1 MSRITRNTQTPPPVR
16 STPPAKSHAKPP
28 AKSHAN
34 GTTTPATNTPANQTT
49 ATNRVHELTQDA
61 RFVRAG
67 LERTLTTQAVIEAYQ
82 AVIDAYRLSS
92 DTGALSPIAAARELA
107 RRLQNGDDNFRK
119 QLMREFLLHPDLSDV
134 DRAQILQAAGG
145 DTLPASSRTPI
156 TEDERQI
163 IVQSLGQLYQG
174 AVNDRALQNALS
186 RIVEME
192 FAMAQGPGNP
202 FTDSPGRIA
211 RLIAE
216 SGSPRLKELYAIA
229 IFERLDGTTGS
240 QLQPQDAANQVRQS
254 ANQVRQSY
262 GNPQGQTYP
271 INAARELARQLSQ
284 TNDPQF
290 RQQLMAELAKDPEI
304 FADILRAAGGEPFQN
319 LGNQRDGTEPINDG
333 ERRVIARSLG
343 SAYEAG
349 LITEDTVRQ
358 VVAVEPSLNWRM
370 GSANGDFVGL
380 LIAQSSSNELMRDYA
395 TAVLEYVSDS
405 PSPHPSHMCM
415 IMLNSAARAMAG
427 SPEVLNEMIKRL
439 ANNEFAG
446 KGVNTPITLSDFIKE
461 LSNYLV
467 PDFAMPVFSVT
478 SITALGDILTTA
490 AQAQASL
497 MVWKDRDGYVRNTI
511 MELFKETIAHGRLDQ
526 LNIYDAGV
534 TVLEALTYL
543 YRCQAHAITDFF
555 LAQTNDAYDKRF
567 PVLASFFQHTLFN
580 SSASNETKERLI
592 DTLGAIGRDYRAQD
606 VPKLGR
612 LAGTIMGGY
621 ALRVEQQQEREK
633 ATRELVATLVGIMP
647 LPGPLNKMLGDLGVE
662 ASDLL
667 KDVIKNIDGTIARE
681 ARAELVKQLTGILSD
696 RLTERGGFLGLG
708 GWQVRSGGGLA
719 TILNTM
725 FDFENL
731 PDDDGDQ
738 RNGNGLKDGYKN
750 GMGQVLEAL
759 RLQKLKLS

>member
-49 ATNRVHELTQDA
+49 ATNRVHELTQAA

-67 LERTLTTQAVIEAYQ
+67 LERTLTTSANALQKQHPKEQRTTTSANALQNQQRKKQSPKEACQ
-82 AVIDAYRLSS
+82 AVIDAYRFSS
-92 DTGALSPIAAARELA
+92 DTGLAPIA
-107 RRLQNGDDNFRK
+107 
-119 QLMREFLLHPDLSDV
+119 
-134 DRAQILQAAGG
+134 
-145 DTLPASSRTPI
+145 
-156 TEDERQI
+156 
-163 IVQSLGQLYQG
+163 
-174 AVNDRALQNALS
+174 
-186 RIVEME
+186 
-192 FAMAQGPGNP
+192 
-202 FTDSPGRIA
+202 
-211 RLIAE
+211 
-216 SGSPRLKELYAIA
+216 
-229 IFERLDGTTGS
+229 
-240 QLQPQDAANQVRQS
+240 
-254 ANQVRQSY
+254 
-262 GNPQGQTYP
+262 
-271 INAARELARQLSQ
+271 AARELARQLSQ

-304 FADILRAAGGEPFQN
+304 FADILRAAGGDPFQN
-319 LGNQRDGTEPINDG
+319 IGNRTEPINDG

-349 LITEDTVRQ
+349 LITEDTVRH
-358 VVAVEPSLNWRM
+358 VVAVEASLNWRM

-395 TAVLEYVSDS
+395 TAVLEFVRDS
-405 PSPHPSHMCM
+405 LEPHPRRMV
-415 IMLNSAARAMAG
+415 MLNSAARAMAG

-467 PDFAMPVFSVT
+467 PGFAMPVFSVT
-478 SITALGDILTTA
+478 SMTPLGDILTTA
-490 AQAQASL
+490 ALAQASL
-497 MVWKDRDGYVRNTI
+497 MVWKDRDGYERNTI

-526 LNIYDAGV
+526 LNIYDAGG

-555 LAQTNDAYDKRF
+555 LAQTNDAYDKRY

-647 LPGPLNKMLGDLGVE
+647 LPGPLNKMLRDLGVEAVE

-681 ARAELVKQLTGILSD
+681 ARAEVVKQLTGILSD

-731 PDDDGDQ
+731 PDDDGEE

-759 RLQKLKLS
+759 RLQKLKFS